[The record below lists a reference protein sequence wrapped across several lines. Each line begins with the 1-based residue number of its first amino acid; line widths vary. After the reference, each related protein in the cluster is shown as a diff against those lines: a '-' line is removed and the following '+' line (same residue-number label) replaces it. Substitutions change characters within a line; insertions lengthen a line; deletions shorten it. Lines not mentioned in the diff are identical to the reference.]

1 MKQDDTVQIPYIVHE
16 SDMARIERRERKM
29 WGVIALLIVALAGE
43 VICRRFISQTQ
54 ISK

>member
-1 MKQDDTVQIPYIVHE
+1 MEQGKTIQTPYIVHE
-16 SDMARIERRERKM
+16 SDMARDERREKRLI
-29 WGVIALLIVALAGE
+29 GLIALLIVALAGE

>member
-1 MKQDDTVQIPYIVHE
+1 MKPDETLKFPYIVHE
-16 SDMARIERRERKM
+16 SDMARDERREKRLI
-29 WGVIALLIVALAGE
+29 GLIALLIVALAGE